1 MTIKV
6 ISFDLDDTLWPIM
19 PTILNAEKVTNAWIK
34 KNYPGVGSLLGSKE
48 TTQIRDRLLKKNPDL
63 KYQLSTLRELYFI
76 ELGLLAGYSE
86 SEAKQIASS
95 SFEIFFNERNNV
107 VLFEG
112 VEDCLN
118 DLKEQYSLGVITNG
132 NADLKK
138 IGIDHYFD
146 FSFSASDLKASKP
159 DPIMFEAVKEFTGC
173 TGQQICHVGDHP
185 LLDVKASYDC
195 EMNPIWFNKED
206 LDWPV
211 AGIEPLEVNDWNE
224 MEEAIKT
231 F

>member
-76 ELGLLAGYSE
+76 ELGLLAGYSK
-86 SEAKQIASS
+86 SEAKKMASS

-185 LLDVKASYDC
+185 LLDVKASHDC
-195 EMNPIWFNKED
+195 EMNPIWFNKEG

-211 AGIEPLEVNDWNE
+211 AEIEPLEVNDWNE

>member
-86 SEAKQIASS
+86 SEAKQMASS

-146 FSFSASDLKASKP
+146 FSFSASDLNASKP

-185 LLDVKASYDC
+185 LLDVKASHDC
-195 EMNPIWFNKED
+195 EMNPIWFNKEG

-211 AGIEPLEVNDWNE
+211 AEIEPLEVNDWNE

>member
-86 SEAKQIASS
+86 SEAKQMASS

-185 LLDVKASYDC
+185 LLDVKASHDC
-195 EMNPIWFNKED
+195 EMNPIWFNKEG

-211 AGIEPLEVNDWNE
+211 AEIEPLEVNDWNE

>member
-86 SEAKQIASS
+86 SEAKQMASS

-159 DPIMFEAVKEFTGC
+159 DPIMFEVVKEFTGC

-185 LLDVKASYDC
+185 LLDVKASHDC
-195 EMNPIWFNKED
+195 EMNPIWFNKEG

-211 AGIEPLEVNDWNE
+211 AEIEPLEVNDWNE

>member
-19 PTILNAEKVTNAWIK
+19 PTILNAEKVTNNWIK
-34 KNYPGVGSLLGSKE
+34 DNYPGVGSLLGSKDI
-48 TTQIRDRLLKKNPDL
+48 THIRDKLLKENPNL
-63 KYQLSTLRELYFI
+63 INQLSTLRKLYFI

-86 SEAKQIASS
+86 KEAKEMASS

-112 VEDCLN
+112 VEHSLDS
-118 DLKEQYSLGVITNG
+118 LKKQYSLGVITNG

-146 FSFSASDLKASKP
+146 FSFSASDLNASKP
-159 DPIMFEAVKEFTGC
+159 DPVMFEAVKEFTGC
-173 TGQQICHVGDHP
+173 KAQQICHVGDHP
-185 LLDVKASYDC
+185 IYDVKASHDC
-195 EMNPIWFNKED
+195 DMNPIWFNKDE
-206 LDWPV
+206 LEWSVPE
-211 AGIEPLEVNDWNE
+211 IEPLEVTHWNE

>member
-86 SEAKQIASS
+86 SEAKQMASS

-146 FSFSASDLKASKP
+146 FSFSASDLNASKP

-185 LLDVKASYDC
+185 LLDVKASHDC
-195 EMNPIWFNKED
+195 EMNPIWFNKEG

-211 AGIEPLEVNDWNE
+211 AEIEPLEVNDWKE

>member
-48 TTQIRDRLLKKNPDL
+48 TTQSRDRLLKKNPDL

-86 SEAKQIASS
+86 SEAKQMASS

-185 LLDVKASYDC
+185 LLDVKASHDC
-195 EMNPIWFNKED
+195 EMNPIWFNKEG

-211 AGIEPLEVNDWNE
+211 AEIEPLEVNDWNE

>member
-76 ELGLLAGYSE
+76 ELGLLAGYSK
-86 SEAKQIASS
+86 SEAKQMASS

-118 DLKEQYSLGVITNG
+118 DLKERYSLGVITNG

-146 FSFSASDLKASKP
+146 FSFSASDLNASKP

-185 LLDVKASYDC
+185 LLDVKASHDC
-195 EMNPIWFNKED
+195 EMNPIWFNKEG

-211 AGIEPLEVNDWNE
+211 AEIEPLEVNNWNE

>member
-63 KYQLSTLRELYFI
+63 KYQLSTLRGLYFI

-86 SEAKQIASS
+86 SEAKQMASS

-185 LLDVKASYDC
+185 LLDVKASHDC
-195 EMNPIWFNKED
+195 EMNPIWFNKEG

-211 AGIEPLEVNDWNE
+211 AEIEPLEVNDWNE